1 VANTVANSEIDRK
14 EQAWAREERS
24 AATRGAGTEVR
35 AVAAKA
41 GGSAESSARKSAARR
56 TGSRTGSRTGRRI
69 ARRTRRSAS
78 KNVARSRETVL
89 AKIVPAETVPGKA
102 KPGRVVYAPPRS

>member
-1 VANTVANSEIDRK
+1 MANAVANTAIDRE

-41 GGSAESSARKSAARR
+41 GGSAESSARKSAAR
-56 TGSRTGSRTGRRI
+56 RTGSRTGRRI

>member
-1 VANTVANSEIDRK
+1 MANAVANSEIDRK
-14 EQAWAREERS
+14 EQAWAREERG

-41 GGSAESSARKSAARR
+41 GRVARRNGKKNGSRSVRSSGRIGKRNGSKIVRNVGTSGSKNAARSAETAPVE
-56 TGSRTGSRTGRRI
+56 TG
-69 ARRTRRSAS
+69 
-78 KNVARSRETVL
+78 
-89 AKIVPAETVPGKA
+89 PGGA

>member
-1 VANTVANSEIDRK
+1 MANTVANSEIDRK

-56 TGSRTGSRTGRRI
+56 TGSRTGRRI